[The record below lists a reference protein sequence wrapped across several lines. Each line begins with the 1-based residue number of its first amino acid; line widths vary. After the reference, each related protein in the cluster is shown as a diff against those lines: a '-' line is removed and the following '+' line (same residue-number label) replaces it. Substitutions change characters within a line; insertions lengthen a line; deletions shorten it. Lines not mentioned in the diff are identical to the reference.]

1 MIPRF
6 WWRCDR
12 ARKFYLNT
20 LAIVQKILYIKRVGI
35 QKREKL
41 IMSLFKTPPTIVA
54 TRSNQLSAEEE
65 YLASFG
71 DDADNWFDR
80 VQALAAELSHSAPN
94 ARYGTLQSVAGEIVD
109 GNITHKEGVA
119 RLTSKKV
126 VIKKK

>member
-20 LAIVQKILYIKRVGI
+20 LAIVQKILYIEKVGI

-54 TRSNQLSAEEE
+54 TSSNLSAEEE
-65 YLASFG
+65 YLASLG

-80 VQALAAELSHSAPN
+80 VQSLAAELSHSAPN
-94 ARYGTLQSVAGEIVD
+94 ALYSTLQSVAWEIIE
-109 GNITHKEGVA
+109 GNITHKEGIDH
-119 RLTSKKV
+119 LTSKKI